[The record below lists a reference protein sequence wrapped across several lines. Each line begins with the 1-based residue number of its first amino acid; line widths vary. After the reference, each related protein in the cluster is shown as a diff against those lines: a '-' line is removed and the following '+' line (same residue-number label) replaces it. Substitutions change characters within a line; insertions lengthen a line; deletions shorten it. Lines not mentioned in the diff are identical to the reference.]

1 MPNSNPQAIL
11 IANSKIRPMA
21 DVLAGMFNMLKSAQI
36 EYVAEGWGALF
47 PADNEIIVDGSAE
60 DGRTP
65 ITNNDVRNLILVHAA
80 AILSALEAN
89 ANAGRDLAFKIA
101 PNPRV

>member
-47 PADNEIIVDGSAE
+47 PADNEILVDGSAE

-65 ITNNDVRNLILVHAA
+65 ITNNDESHSRPCSGHSVGSR
-80 AILSALEAN
+80 
-89 ANAGRDLAFKIA
+89 GQR
-101 PNPRV
+101 